1 METRAVGCCIVLR
14 VMNRDREKTRSG
26 ELEDKISRLERLAD
40 RLEEASA
47 EEVSGVLDRALGL
60 LQEVGA
66 EIEERLGELE
76 EGEREVGSVLEGID
90 LGSIDEALR
99 ELERRPEDGGG

>member
-1 METRAVGCCIVLR
+1 
-14 VMNRDREKTRSG
+14 MNRDREETRSG